1 MATSRCSAAGATRG
15 AQLQAA
21 EDVCGTAPNEQ
32 LPVTVRSHES
42 ESLPLCA
49 IFHES
54 QQITALR
61 TMTSPLAVHVFESQ
75 IPFPE

>member
-1 MATSRCSAAGATRG
+1 MRHRAER
-15 AQLQAA
+15 AA
-21 EDVCGTAPNEQ
+21 EEQ
-32 LPVTVRSHES
+32 SGSHES
-42 ESLPLCA
+42 ESLTLCA

-75 IPFPE
+75 ISFPE

>member
-1 MATSRCSAAGATRG
+1 MRHRAERAAASHS
-15 AQLQAA
+15 
-21 EDVCGTAPNEQ
+21 EEQ
-32 LPVTVRSHES
+32 SGSHES
-42 ESLPLCA
+42 ESRPLCA